1 MGSWRK
7 RFLARKPWSQS
18 VTVGSKQKF
27 QSHRRS
33 QTLWPIHNSLHMLLI
48 CFTGT
53 EGKDGD
59 DGENCTEAD
68 GDRELREIKET
79 WEEYDKTM
87 AFMYFTKASL
97 LSPGLL
103 ILFSIFLKPDQAK
116 TNFKCIVLVKLKL
129 STLKKTRT
137 RTIKRLY
144 YTQRSRGVLQNMT
157 LFCVQIDILFILLV
171 W

>member
-1 MGSWRK
+1 M
-7 RFLARKPWSQS
+7 
-18 VTVGSKQKF
+18 
-27 QSHRRS
+27 
-33 QTLWPIHNSLHMLLI
+33 ILI
-48 CFTGT
+48 CFKGT

-68 GDRELREIKET
+68 SDRELRETKET

-87 AFMYFTKASL
+87 AFMYFTKDSL
-97 LSPGLL
+97 LSPGIL

-116 TNFKCIVLVKLKL
+116 TNLKCIVLVKLRL

-144 YTQRSRGVLQNMT
+144 YTQRSQGVLQNMT

-171 W
+171 